1 MSKDKSFLTSSEK
14 RALKEQKKKKGVAI
28 LVLLLILSLALNFYL
43 LLQNTTI
50 KKFSITD
57 KIPLLDTLTA
67 DNTEFEQFIDEYK
80 ATFDF
85 TVNDGDKKTEYLLFN
100 NRDKSTLWVLD
111 NGSILSMTTC
121 DFTIEKWNE
130 LRTLVLKR
138 QLHWYNASEHFDS
151 KGRIISRDNDKYVMN
166 LGKYSILA
174 FSALDAPRNSAD
186 IEKFFVQLAADA
198 QASPDKKT
206 DTPADAEDVMKG
218 LDSLI
223 QSLKGDAE

>member
-1 MSKDKSFLTSSEK
+1 MGKDKSFLTSSEK
-14 RALKEQKKKKGVAI
+14 RALKEQKKRKGVAI
-28 LVLLLILSLALNFYL
+28 LVLLLILSLALNVFL

-50 KKFSITD
+50 TKFSITD

-67 DNTEFEQFIDEYK
+67 DNTEFEQFIDEYE

-85 TVNDGDKKTEYLLFN
+85 TVNDGGKKTEYLLFN
-100 NRDKSTLWVLD
+100 NGDKSTLWVLD

-121 DFTIEKWNE
+121 DFTIDKWNE

-138 QLHWYNASEHFDS
+138 QLRWYNASEHVDS
-151 KGRIISRDNDKYVMN
+151 KGRIIDRDNDKYVMN

-186 IEKFFVQLAADA
+186 IEKFFVHLAADA

-206 DTPADAEDVMKG
+206 DTPANAEEVMKG

>member
-1 MSKDKSFLTSSEK
+1 MGKDKTFLTSSEK
-14 RALKEQKKKKGVAI
+14 RALKEQKKRRGVAI
-28 LVLLLILSLALNFYL
+28 LVLLLILSIALNVAL
-43 LLQNTTI
+43 LLQNSTI
-50 KKFSITD
+50 TRFNITD
-57 KIPLLDTLTA
+57 KIPFLDTLTA

-100 NRDKSTLWVLD
+100 NGDKSTLWVLD
-111 NGSILSMTTC
+111 NGSIFSMTTC

-138 QLHWYNASEHFDS
+138 QLHWYNASEHVDS
-151 KGRIISRDNDKYVMN
+151 KGRIVSRDNDKYVMN

-186 IEKFFVQLAADA
+186 IEKFFAQLAADA